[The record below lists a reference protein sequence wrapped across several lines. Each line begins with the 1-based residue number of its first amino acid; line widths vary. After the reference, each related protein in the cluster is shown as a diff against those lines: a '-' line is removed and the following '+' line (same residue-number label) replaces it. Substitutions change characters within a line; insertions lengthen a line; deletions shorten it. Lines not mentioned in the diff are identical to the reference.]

1 MTQEKFRVENLP
13 WKSSRTPKEPP
24 APLPAPGTLAWV
36 MLGRRQSGKT
46 LQLINIIR
54 AYKRSMDLICIL
66 SPTVHLDP
74 KWAAVTKF
82 DNVMVS
88 SKVDN
93 ETLAAI
99 VALQEERYDPKHPK
113 EYQCL
118 VIVDDAGNDFRRA
131 KLRQQMNEYFS
142 KLRHYGGN
150 LIVACQS
157 ISHLESTQITNAMQW
172 SVWDSNR
179 RQLKKFCDDVATARV
194 NEETLKRFI
203 VENTGTPYAF
213 VFIDFTKPPGEEL
226 RVGFDRVWNP

>member
-1 MTQEKFRVENLP
+1 MAQEKFKVEPLP
-13 WKSSRTPKEPP
+13 WKSSRTPKDPP
-24 APLPAPGTLAWV
+24 PPLPEPGKICWV

-54 AYKRSMDLICIL
+54 AYKRSMDMIFIL
-66 SPTVHLDP
+66 SPTVYLDP
-74 KWAAVTKF
+74 KWAAVTKY

-88 SKVDN
+88 NKVDN
-93 ETLAAI
+93 ETLSAI
-99 VALQEERYDPKHPK
+99 VTMQEERYDPKHPK

-142 KLRHYGGN
+142 KLRHYGGS

-172 SVWDSNR
+172 SLWDSNK

-194 NEETLKRFI
+194 NEDTLRRFI
-203 VENTGTPYAF
+203 VENTGNPFDF
-213 VFIDFTKPPGEEL
+213 VTIDFTKPPSETL
-226 RVGFDRVWNP
+226 RVGFDRVWTP